1 MKKLPLILSAWF
13 AAALLSSC
21 SPLHPDVRPEVAQPL
36 NEAVHLSGYWSPD
49 GTAILAKLNQAASVP
64 NLNSDE
70 QNKIRDTTIATLA
83 RVYRYGFGNIPG
95 AERGAPQT
103 ETNSGPRDSPMPS
116 MGSVQ
121 H

>member
-1 MKKLPLILSAWF
+1 MSTRFVSLTLLS
-13 AAALLSSC
+13 AALLGSC
-21 SPLHPDVRPEVAQPL
+21 APLRPGIRPEVAQPL

-49 GTAILAKLNQAASVP
+49 GTAIMAKLNQAASVP

-83 RVYRYGFGNIPG
+83 RIPRNAFWNVPG
-95 AERGAPQT
+95 GQSGAP
-103 ETNSGPRDSPMPS
+103 PREMIPS
-116 MGSVQ
+116 SALTA